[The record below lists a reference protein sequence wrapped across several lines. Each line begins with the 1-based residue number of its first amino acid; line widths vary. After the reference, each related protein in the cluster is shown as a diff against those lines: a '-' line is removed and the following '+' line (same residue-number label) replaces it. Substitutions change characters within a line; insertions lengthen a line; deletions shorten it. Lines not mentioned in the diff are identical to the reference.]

1 MTKRSIAL
9 LIISSLALGMNLSPA
24 SAAVKPGSACK
35 TEGQITTTSGKKYTC
50 VKKGKKLVW
59 SKGVKSASSDDGISV
74 DKNLFSVDVTIPASF
89 YEDQKLTQA
98 GVEADAAK
106 SGFGKAKLNSDGSV
120 SFRMSK
126 AQHKAALADMKKS
139 VDDYI
144 QESVNESPKIF
155 KKISYNSDMTE
166 FNISVDKANYEDDFG
181 AGFIGLGI
189 AFQASFYQMFNGTQT
204 PKTELKLIDASTGK
218 VFDTQQ
224 WPEKE

>member
-1 MTKRSIAL
+1 MIKRTLST
-9 LIISSLALGMNLSPA
+9 LIISSLALSINLYPA

-35 TEGQITTTSGKKYTC
+35 SDGQITTSSGKTYTC

-59 SKGVKSASSDDGISV
+59 NKGVKSTSSDEGISV
-74 DKNLFSVDVTIPASF
+74 DKNLFSVDVKIPASF
-89 YEDQKLTQA
+89 YEDQKITQA
-98 GVEADAAK
+98 ELDADAAK
-106 SGFGKAKLNSDGSV
+106 KGYGKATLNSDGSV

-126 AQHKAALADMKKS
+126 AQHKAALAEMKKS

-144 QESVNESPKIF
+144 QESVNESPGILR
-155 KKISYNSDMTE
+155 KISYNSTMTE
-166 FNISVDKANYEDDFG
+166 FNISVDKAKFEDDFS

-204 PKTELKLIDASTGK
+204 PKTTLKLIDASTGK

>member
-1 MTKRSIAL
+1 MIKRSIAL
-9 LIISSLALGMNLSPA
+9 LIISTLTLGMNLSPA

-35 TEGQITTTSGKKYTC
+35 SEGQITTTSGKKYTC

-59 SKGVKSASSDDGISV
+59 NKGVKSTSVDDGISV

-89 YEDQKLTQA
+89 YEDQKLSQS
-98 GVEADAAK
+98 ELDADAAK
-106 SGFGKAKLNSDGSV
+106 KGYGKAKLNSDGSV

-155 KKISYNSDMTE
+155 KKISYNSNMTE
-166 FNISVDKANYEDDFG
+166 FNISVDKASYEDDFG
-181 AGFIGLGI
+181 AAFIGLGI

>member
-1 MTKRSIAL
+1 MTKRSIAI

-35 TEGQITTTSGKKYTC
+35 SEGQITTTSGKKYTC

-59 SKGVKSASSDDGISV
+59 SKGVKSTSVDDGISV

-89 YEDQKLTQA
+89 YEDQKITQA
-98 GVEADAAK
+98 ELEADATK
-106 SGFGKAKLNSDGSV
+106 KGYGKAKLNSDGSV

-126 AQHKAALADMKKS
+126 AQHKAALAEMKKS
-139 VDDYI
+139 LDDYI

-155 KKISYNSDMTE
+155 KKISYNSNMTE
-166 FNISVDKANYEDDFG
+166 FNISVDKASYEDDFG
-181 AGFIGLGI
+181 AGFIGFGMAL
-189 AFQASFYQMFNGTQT
+189 QSSFYQMFNGTQN

>member
-24 SAAVKPGSACK
+24 SASVKPGSACK

-50 VKKGKKLVW
+50 VKKDKKLVW
-59 SKGVKSASSDDGISV
+59 SKGVKSTSSDDGISV

-89 YEDQKLTQA
+89 YEGEKLTQA
-98 GVEADAAK
+98 GIEADAAK

-126 AQHKAALADMKKS
+126 AQHKKALAEMKKS
-139 VDDYI
+139 VDDFF
-144 QESVNESPKIF
+144 QETVNESPKIF
-155 KKISYNSDMTE
+155 KKISYNSNMTE
-166 FNISVDKANYEDDFG
+166 FNISVDKANFEDDFG
-181 AGFIGLGI
+181 AGMIGLGI
-189 AFQASFYQMFNGTQT
+189 VYQSAFYQMFNGTEN
-204 PKTELKLIDASTGK
+204 PKTEIKFSDVSTGK
-218 VFDTQQ
+218 VFDTQI

>member
-35 TEGQITTTSGKKYTC
+35 SEGQITTTSGKKYTC

-59 SKGVKSASSDDGISV
+59 SKGVKSTSVDDGISV

-89 YEDQKLTQA
+89 YEDEKITQA
-98 GVEADAAK
+98 ELEADAAK
-106 SGFGKAKLNSDGSV
+106 KGYGKAKLNSDGSV

-126 AQHKAALADMKKS
+126 AQHKAALAEMKKS
-139 VDDYI
+139 LDDYI
-144 QESVNESPKIF
+144 QESVDASPKIF
-155 KKISYNSDMTE
+155 KKISYNSNMTE
-166 FNISVDKANYEDDFG
+166 FNISVDKASYEDDFS
-181 AGFIGLGI
+181 AGFIGFGMAL
-189 AFQASFYQMFNGTQT
+189 QSSFYQMFNGTQN
-204 PKTELKLIDASTGK
+204 PKTELKFIDASTGK
-218 VFDTQQ
+218 VFDTAQ

>member
-1 MTKRSIAL
+1 
-9 LIISSLALGMNLSPA
+9 MNLYPA
-24 SAAVKPGSACK
+24 SAAVNPGATCK
-35 TEGQITTTSGKKYTC
+35 KNGQVSTSSGKTYTC
-50 VKKGKKLVW
+50 VKKSGKLIW
-59 SKGVKSASSDDGISV
+59 NKGVKADSSDQGITV

-89 YEDQKLTQA
+89 YEDTKLTQA
-98 GVEADAAK
+98 ELDADAAK
-106 SGFGKAKLNSDGSV
+106 KGYGKAKLNSDGSV

-126 AQHKAALADMKKS
+126 AQHKAALTEMKKS

-155 KKISYNSDMTE
+155 KKISYNSNLTE
-166 FNISVDKANYEDDFG
+166 FNISVDKAGFENDFA

-204 PKTELKLIDASTGK
+204 PKTTLKLIDVSTGN

>member
-1 MTKRSIAL
+1 MTKRSIAI

-24 SAAVKPGSACK
+24 SAAVKPGSSCK
-35 TEGQITTTSGKKYTC
+35 SEGQITTTSGKKYTC

-59 SKGVKSASSDDGISV
+59 SKGVKSTSVDDGISV

-89 YEDQKLTQA
+89 YEDQKLSQA
-98 GVEADAAK
+98 ELDADAAK
-106 SGFGKAKLNSDGSV
+106 KGYGKAKLNSDGSV

-155 KKISYNSDMTE
+155 KKISYNSNMTE
-166 FNISVDKANYEDDFG
+166 FNISVDKANYENDLG

-204 PKTELKLIDASTGK
+204 PKTELKIIDASTGK